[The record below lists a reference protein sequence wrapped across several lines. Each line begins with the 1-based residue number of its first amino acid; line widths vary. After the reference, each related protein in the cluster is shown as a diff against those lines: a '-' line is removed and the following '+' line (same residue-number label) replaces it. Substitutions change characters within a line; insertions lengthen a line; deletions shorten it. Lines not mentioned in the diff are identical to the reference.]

1 METKKRIFLILT
13 ALLSLSRVQPAAATD
28 YQASDYLPLAVG
40 NSWTYKHEYHGADVD
55 LFNYAA
61 YWDQWPASHEP
72 SYLYPEFKISV
83 LDTEVIDGKTYYVI
97 SDMPADWPP
106 APPHFIAGKKL
117 RWEGTRLM
125 ERTDEGEQAT
135 FRFDATSADY
145 TWPPPYRSPLYY
157 LFSNEITYLFSNRI
171 TADRYR
177 AYLSEISNL
186 FRITYLVSTTEGND
200 QVSVEAGLKPVP
212 WYRFELDS
220 YAARKLVSHD
230 PDWDFV
236 PYRSCNFLAGYG
248 VLSCEAGKFSALTN
262 HLVPLRAVTDGTSV
276 EFADALIPTGIS
288 SASWGQI
295 KQSWLTGERSGQ

>member
-1 METKKRIFLILT
+1 METKRKIRLLLT
-13 ALLSLSRVQPAAATD
+13 ALLSLSGVQPAAATD
-28 YQASDYLPLAVG
+28 YQATDYLPLAVG
-40 NSWTYKHEYHGADVD
+40 NSWTYEHEYYDEADVD
-55 LFNYAA
+55 LFNYAP
-61 YWDQWPASHEP
+61 YWDQWPALDEP
-72 SYLYPEFKISV
+72 VIYPEFTIEV
-83 LDTEVIDGKTYYVI
+83 LHTEIIDGKTYYVI

-117 RWEGTRLM
+117 RWQGTRLM

-145 TWPPPYRSPLYY
+145 TWPPTDRSPFV
-157 LFSNEITYLFSNRI
+157 FSSSGI
-171 TADRYR
+171 TAYLYM
-177 AYLSEISNL
+177 AYPFEISNL

-212 WYRFELDS
+212 WYYFKLDS

-236 PYRSCNFLAGYG
+236 LYRSCKFLAGYG
-248 VLSCEAGKFSALTN
+248 VLACEAASFNVLQNS
-262 HLVPLRAVTDGTSV
+262 LVPLRAVIDGTSV

-295 KQSWLTGERSGQ
+295 KQSWLAGERSGQ